1 MGLISSLHKPFQ
13 INQSSPFWFSM
24 PGALV
29 LGSQVHLH
37 FRTVRLVDMAS
48 RLKHIAEL
56 SARVRCL
63 CWGEA
68 ANLMDAD
75 LKEIPVDPRLSE
87 SWKLLLRSSAGVSP
101 CFERLLAVL
110 QEQKSSSQNSHG
122 FRCIVFVETR
132 TAARE
137 MTRVLNFVSGS
148 ESAFRWLRPTCLL
161 GHSKRGNDEDEES
174 MTMAQQSKILADFR
188 QGTTNCMVATSVA
201 EEGIDVASCNLVVR
215 MEPAHTVIK
224 FIQARGR
231 ARFSNS
237 HYVILCCNKDEE
249 QLVSNLET
257 REVEVK
263 RLLADLEVPY
273 VAENCWSASP
283 RSGLAEPLLAFDPHA
298 HEHDLNNLEAQQH
311 DLGELDIDVEDLM
324 PTQATVKRCFTDGR
338 RLLDVMVH
346 LVQHPQHVQNLPL
359 MKVSQGSSLLLGRR
373 SPEVERQVWYS
384 ADNRRCFMFK
394 VIAPLCCWSK
404 VHVRAVNW
412 TDEFDSKLAQCPQTG
427 DTWATDLRSIEDVRN
442 QVIKAI
448 LGEQREIPL
457 TDHRHKRGKTCSQW
471 NFDPETDYVAQL
483 NLFLQRLFRPSSG
496 QVVAEYHK
504 IATGTVHFPK
514 FVMEV
519 RIGTETWT
527 GLEATQAKLAK
538 QSAAYQ
544 ALKAL
549 ETRRPNET
557 FSMVMKFRCTK

>member
-1 MGLISSLHKPFQ
+1 
-13 INQSSPFWFSM
+13 
-24 PGALV
+24 
-29 LGSQVHLH
+29 
-37 FRTVRLVDMAS
+37 
-48 RLKHIAEL
+48 
-56 SARVRCL
+56 
-63 CWGEA
+63 
-68 ANLMDAD
+68 MDAD
-75 LKEIPVDPRLSE
+75 LKEIPVDPLLSE

-101 CFERLLAVL
+101 CFERLLGVL
-110 QEQKSSSQNSHG
+110 HEQKSSSQTSHG
-122 FRCIVFVETR
+122 FRCIVFVQTR

-137 MTRVLNFVSGS
+137 MTRVLDFVSES

-161 GHSKRGNDEDEES
+161 GHCKRGNDEDEES
-174 MTMAQQSKILADFR
+174 MTMAQQSRILADFR

-231 ARFSNS
+231 ARFSSS

-249 QLVSNLET
+249 QLVSNLEA

-263 RLLADLEVPY
+263 RLLAGLEVPY
-273 VAENCWSASP
+273 VAENCWSAASQK
-283 RSGLAEPLLAFDPHA
+283 RLAEPLLAFDPRA
-298 HEHDLNNLEAQQH
+298 HEHDLNVLEAQQH
-311 DLGELDIDVEDLM
+311 YLGELDIDVEDLM

-346 LVQHPQHVQNLPL
+346 LVQHPQHVQELPL
-359 MKVSQGSSLLLGRR
+359 MKVSEGSSLLLGRR

-394 VIAPLCCWSK
+394 VIAPLCHWSK

-427 DTWATDLRSIEDVRN
+427 DTWATDLLSIEDVRN

-448 LGEQREIPL
+448 LGEPCEIPL
-457 TDHRHKRGKTCSQW
+457 TDHRLKRGKTCQW
-471 NFDPETDYVAQL
+471 NFDPETDYVTQL
-483 NLFLQRLFRPSSG
+483 NLFLQRLSRPSSG
-496 QVVAEYHK
+496 QAGAQYHK
-504 IATGTVHFPK
+504 IATGTVQRPR

-519 RIGTETWT
+519 RIGAETWT
-527 GLEATQAKLAK
+527 GLEETQVKLAK
-538 QSAAYQ
+538 QSAAHQ

-549 ETRRPNET
+549 RAA
-557 FSMVMKFRCTK
+557 FRSDRWSFLWSFHGCTK